1 MASPSSPTAGRPA
14 ALVAGLLLAAGCG
27 PALQPGVTPSPDEP
41 PAGVPTPATT
51 AAPAFAYGPGSAV
64 ALVESRATIQ
74 VADDSSAAQDT
85 VVTTVR
91 VRWQIGEAG
100 ADGDRPLTA
109 VVDSFTVRAGSRVPG
124 AVMPLPVRVA
134 GVARGGRVELGA
146 PVGPPAP
153 VAPAPIAPAPPPR
166 PATPTPPTP
175 SAPADDSCGAPAA
188 AVLGSVRE
196 LFPRLPAQLAA
207 GARWTDTT
215 TTTSCPGGVRLEVT
229 AIHRYAVTGEAE
241 VRGRRAARVERASD
255 VVVRGAGEQA
265 RQPVTADGR
274 GTGRATLLVDVAA
287 GTLVDLAG
295 TSTLELTFTGAG
307 RTQRVV
313 QQATTSVRVP

>member
-51 AAPAFAYGPGSAV
+51 AAPTFAYGPGSAV

-85 VVTTVR
+85 VVTTAR

-153 VAPAPIAPAPPPR
+153 VAPAPIAAAPPPR
-166 PATPTPPTP
+166 PAPP
-175 SAPADDSCGAPAA
+175 APADDSCGAPAA

-255 VVVRGAGEQA
+255 VMVRGAGEQA

>member
-1 MASPSSPTAGRPA
+1 
-14 ALVAGLLLAAGCG
+14 
-27 PALQPGVTPSPDEP
+27 
-41 PAGVPTPATT
+41 
-51 AAPAFAYGPGSAV
+51 
-64 ALVESRATIQ
+64 
-74 VADDSSAAQDT
+74 
-85 VVTTVR
+85 
-91 VRWQIGEAG
+91 
-100 ADGDRPLTA
+100 
-109 VVDSFTVRAGSRVPG
+109 
-124 AVMPLPVRVA
+124 VRVA

-153 VAPAPIAPAPPPR
+153 VAPAPIAAAPPPR
-166 PATPTPPTP
+166 PAPPAP
-175 SAPADDSCGAPAA
+175 PAPADDSCGAPAA

-196 LFPRLPAQLAA
+196 LFPSLPAQLGA
-207 GARWTDTT
+207 GTRWTDTT

-229 AIHRYAVTGEAE
+229 AVHRYAVTGEVD
-241 VRGRRAARVERASD
+241 VRGRRATRVERASD

-265 RQPVTADGR
+265 RQPVTADGY